1 MTRNK
6 SKQWAAVC
14 FAGALTPYA
23 ILAQSTASPSAGSSD
38 ADGIQEIIVT
48 AERRPDAIQKSALA
62 IQAVDS
68 NALREV
74 GTLDSSLGL
83 ESVMPSVHVQQLA
96 LYSNI
101 FINGVGGGDVN
112 AYGSPAVSYSID
124 GVFIDSASAPSTA
137 LYDVQR
143 VELVKG
149 PQGTLYGRNATAG
162 ALNVIPNKPVFSD
175 ESSVSV
181 EYGNYNDTQ
190 VSGMTNIPLSSTVAT
205 RFAFETHRHE
215 GYLSNGTDD
224 DDSQAVR
231 GQVLWNASDALTLQ
245 AYADYFHLG
254 GKGVQTVPLYP
265 GANLSSFG
273 LGAIAPGTP
282 PTQKLLNPSN
292 PWQAVAAG
300 VYYPTLIPPPF
311 PQALPLAGP
320 DAGMDQNETMAHLQA
335 DWNVGFGTV
344 TVIPAWVRTV
354 DDDLNYIGGFRQH
367 ETDGSTETTLEAR
380 LASNSNPDRRIPLDW
395 VVGLYGF
402 HTDGFGDLQAFQEG
416 ISNVDLSLTSIK
428 DTSRAGFGQLTYS
441 AVDWVRLTAGVRYT
455 SESKSEQGQT
465 VVGNIFLAPPPTPA
479 TCMAP
484 FTYYPPSTTDV
495 PDPARCGVPNS
506 GNLHFSSTDYKAAV
520 AIDLSPRNLLYV
532 NYSTGFKA
540 GGFNPGGPPNTYA
553 PERLKDYDIG
563 SKNRFL
569 NNTVQLNATAF
580 YWEYDDQ
587 QQQAFGPINPSGYSY
602 IVYPSK
608 SHIYGTSVDA
618 IVLATPVDRIAAQ
631 VNYLYGVYDRYQT
644 SSVPGLGIV
653 GINGAGTTRPYSPRF
668 TERLDYTH
676 TFTLPTSATVDLN
689 ANANFVGREYIY
701 TTPYVPVANQSSYHK
716 SNANLTY
723 KSADAA
729 WQMGLYVTNIENKYT
744 FSALQPSSTTGNYF
758 GYIDAPRTY
767 GFRVTRNFK

>member
-1 MTRNK
+1 MIRIK
-6 SKQWAAVC
+6 FKHCAVAS
-14 FAGALTPYA
+14 FASLFAPCLT
-23 ILAQSTASPSAGSSD
+23 LAQSAADSSPAASESE
-38 ADGIQEIIVT
+38 GIQEIIVT
-48 AERRPDAIQKSALA
+48 AERRPDAIQKSPLA
-62 IQAVDS
+62 IQAVDT

-83 ESVMPSVHVQQLA
+83 QTVLPAVHVQQLA

-162 ALNVIPNKPVFSD
+162 ALNVIPNKPIFSD

-190 VSGMTNIPLSSTVAT
+190 VSGMTNIPLSPTVAT
-205 RFAFETHRHE
+205 RFAFETHRHD
-215 GYLSNGTDD
+215 GYLSNGTND

-231 GQVLWNASDALTLQ
+231 GQVLWNANDALTLQ

-254 GKGVQTVPLYP
+254 GKGVQTVPLFP

-273 LGAIAPGTP
+273 LGAISPETAPG
-282 PTQKLLNPSN
+282 QKLLNPGN
-292 PWQAVAAG
+292 PWQAVAAS

-311 PQALPLAGP
+311 PQLLPLAGP
-320 DAGMDQNETMAHLQA
+320 DVAMDQNETMAHLQA

-344 TVIPAWVRTV
+344 TVIPAWVRTR

-367 ETDGSTETTLEAR
+367 ETDASTETTLEAR
-380 LASNSNPDRRIPLDW
+380 LASNSGPDRIPLDW

-416 ISNVDLSLTSIK
+416 ISNVDLSLSSIH

-441 AVDWVRLTAGVRYT
+441 VVDWIRLTAGVRYT

-465 VVGNIFLAPPPTPA
+465 IVGNIFLAPPPAPA
-479 TCMAP
+479 TCVAP
-484 FTYYPPSTTDV
+484 FTYYPPSAGNV

-520 AIDLSPRNLLYV
+520 AMDLSPTNLVYV

-540 GGFNPGGPPNTYA
+540 GGFNPGSPPNTYA

-569 NNTVQLNATAF
+569 NNTLQLNATAF

-587 QQQAFGPINPSGYSY
+587 QQQAFGPINPTGYSY

-608 SHIYGTSVDA
+608 SHIYGMSIDA
-618 IVLATPVDRIAAQ
+618 IALVTAADRISAE
-631 VNYLYGVYDRYQT
+631 VNYLYGVYDKYQT
-644 SSVPGLGIV
+644 TSVPALGIV
-653 GINGAGTTRPYSPRF
+653 GIDGAGTTRPYSPRF

-676 TFTLPTSATVDLN
+676 SFILPTSATIDLN
-689 ANANFVGREYIY
+689 ANANYIGREYIY
-701 TTPYVPVANQSSYHK
+701 TTPYVPVANQSAYHK
-716 SNANLTY
+716 ANANITY
-723 KSADAA
+723 KSADSS
-729 WQMGLYVTNIENKYT
+729 WQMGFYVTNIENKYT